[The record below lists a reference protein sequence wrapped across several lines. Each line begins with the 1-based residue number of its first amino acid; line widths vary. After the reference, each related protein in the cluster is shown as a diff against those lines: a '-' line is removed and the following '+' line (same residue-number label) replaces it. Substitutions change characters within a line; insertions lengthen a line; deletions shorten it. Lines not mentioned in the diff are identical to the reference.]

1 MSVFPGGIY
10 HKDKGMAKK
19 VFFSKCS
26 VTHNT
31 GIDNNIGYIYRE
43 KKKNE
48 GMDQINTVVPPYLS
62 VVSLSVFSV
71 TCCQPP
77 SKNIKWKIL

>member
-1 MSVFPGGIY
+1 
-10 HKDKGMAKK
+10 MAKK

-48 GMDQINTVVPPYLS
+48 GVKEWIDQFPTSN
-62 VVSLSVFSV
+62 F
-71 TCCQPP
+71 
-77 SKNIKWKIL
+77 